1 VGLPPL
7 GPHLRR
13 PSRLQ
18 RNDKTLMLDLIA
30 ALGLALAVEGILFAA
45 FPDGMRRAMYEA
57 AHSPSDQMR
66 IVGIISALIGIGV
79 IWLVR
84 QFG

>member
-1 VGLPPL
+1 
-7 GPHLRR
+7 
-13 PSRLQ
+13 
-18 RNDKTLMLDLIA
+18 LDLIA

-45 FPDGMRRAMYEA
+45 FPEGMRRAMYEA

-66 IVGIISALIGIGV
+66 IVGILSALFGLGL

-84 QFG
+84 WFG

>member
-1 VGLPPL
+1 M
-7 GPHLRR
+7 
-13 PSRLQ
+13 
-18 RNDKTLMLDLIA
+18 TDLIA

-57 AHSPSDQMR
+57 AHSPNDQMR
-66 IVGIISALIGIGV
+66 IVGIVSAVLGLGV

>member
-1 VGLPPL
+1 
-7 GPHLRR
+7 
-13 PSRLQ
+13 
-18 RNDKTLMLDLIA
+18 MLDLIA

-57 AHSPSDQMR
+57 AHSPSDRMR
-66 IVGIISALIGIGV
+66 LVGLVSALIGVGI

-84 QFG
+84 WLG

>member
-1 VGLPPL
+1 
-7 GPHLRR
+7 
-13 PSRLQ
+13 
-18 RNDKTLMLDLIA
+18 
-30 ALGLALAVEGILFAA
+30 
-45 FPDGMRRAMYEA
+45 MYEA

-66 IVGIISALIGIGV
+66 IVGIVSAVLGLGV

>member
-1 VGLPPL
+1 MEVPRPAR
-7 GPHLRR
+7 PQRR
-13 PSRLQ
+13 FNRLQ
-18 RNDKTLMLDLIA
+18 HNKTLMLDLIA

-66 IVGIISALIGIGV
+66 IVGIISALIGVGV

>member
-1 VGLPPL
+1 
-7 GPHLRR
+7 
-13 PSRLQ
+13 
-18 RNDKTLMLDLIA
+18 MFDLIA

-45 FPDGMRRAMYEA
+45 FPEGMRRAMYEA

-66 IVGIISALIGIGV
+66 IVGIVSAIVGLGI
-79 IWLVR
+79 IWVVR